1 MKLDNQEIKNILEA
15 VLFVA
20 GEGISIAN
28 LSVLFDMDF
37 DEFEK
42 TVDEIIIESESGGDG
57 IIMARHEDKI
67 TVCTNKKYSKEIQRI
82 LKPAVKEKLS
92 NAVLET
98 LSIIAYKQPVTRGEI
113 DEIRGVRCAYAVSLL
128 IEKGM
133 VKEVGVKDV
142 LGRPALLGTT
152 AEFLKHFGINS
163 IDELP
168 KIDFEKYADE
178 EILV

>member
-1 MKLDNQEIKNILEA
+1 MDKQNIKNILNA

-28 LSVLFDMDF
+28 LSALFDMDF

-42 TVDEIIIESESGGDG
+42 NVEEIIAESQKNGDG
-57 IIMARHEDKI
+57 IVIARHEDKL
-67 TVCTNKKYSKEIQRI
+67 TVCTNKKYAKEIQRI

-98 LSIIAYKQPVTRGEI
+98 LSIIAYKQPVTRSEI

-133 VKEVGVKDV
+133 VAEVGVKDV
-142 LGRPALLGTT
+142 LGRPTLLGTT
-152 AEFLKHFGINS
+152 ADFLKHFGINS

-168 KIDFEKYADE
+168 KIDFEKYANE
-178 EILV
+178 EMLV